1 MHTAQQ
7 GLGPHKNHSETL
19 GTAPSHSKG
28 HADGC
33 RCFVGKTKQGK
44 PSSTQARTHTMST
57 PIPSFIH
64 GNPGLMHFLKKKGTG
79 DRKRTKKGKGQKHA
93 KTGKR
98 EIEQAKERKKERKK
112 KRKKESKKE
121 RKRLE
126 QQISTGRETQ
136 QGRGGY
142 AGSVFLPPSNLP
154 ALKVLKLLTSSD
166 HILPRLSWRRPRS
179 KAKQVARKF
188 YATQPRGGMPVTG
201 WNES

>member
-79 DRKRTKKGKGQKHA
+79 DRKRTKKGKGA
-93 KTGKR
+93 KTCKNG
-98 EIEQAKERKKERKK
+98 KERNRTPCQLL
-112 KRKKESKKE
+112 SCHLC
-121 RKRLE
+121 RLLSSNRLNSA
-126 QQISTGRETQ
+126 ICTQ
-136 QGRGGY
+136 HPRQTRLGG
-142 AGSVFLPPSNLP
+142 
-154 ALKVLKLLTSSD
+154 
-166 HILPRLSWRRPRS
+166 
-179 KAKQVARKF
+179 QVAVPKPENPQHLQSQF
-188 YATQPRGGMPVTG
+188 YAISAVTPKLNQG
-201 WNES
+201 FTVMFKTAAQTLN

>member
-79 DRKRTKKGKGQKHA
+79 EKIRTKKRKGTA
-93 KTGKR
+93 TGKK
-98 EIEQAKERKKERKK
+98 EIEHHVN
-112 KRKKESKKE
+112 SYPV
-121 RKRLE
+121 
-126 QQISTGRETQ
+126 T
-136 QGRGGY
+136 Y
-142 AGSVFLPPSNLP
+142 ADSY
-154 ALKVLKLLTSSD
+154 LLTDS
-166 HILPRLSWRRPRS
+166 ILLFAHNTQDKPGWV
-179 KAKQVARKF
+179 AK
-188 YATQPRGGMPVTG
+188 
-201 WNES
+201 

>member
-7 GLGPHKNHSETL
+7 GLGPCKNHSEAL

-79 DRKRTKKGKGQKHA
+79 DRKRTKKGKGA
-93 KTGKR
+93 KTCKNGKER
-98 EIEQAKERKKERKK
+98 NRTSKRKKERKKK

-154 ALKVLKLLTSSD
+154 
-166 HILPRLSWRRPRS
+166 
-179 KAKQVARKF
+179 
-188 YATQPRGGMPVTG
+188 
-201 WNES
+201 

>member
-7 GLGPHKNHSETL
+7 GLGPCKNHSEAL

-79 DRKRTKKGKGQKHA
+79 DRKRTKKGKGA
-93 KTGKR
+93 KTCKNGKER
-98 EIEQAKERKKERKK
+98 NRTSKRKKERKK

-121 RKRLE
+121 RKKERDWNSKFQQGEKRNKEEEVMQDPCFFPQAICPESFETSDIFRSHFAQIVLATTKVQGKTSGKKILRNAAKRRNASDRLE
-126 QQISTGRETQ
+126 
-136 QGRGGY
+136 
-142 AGSVFLPPSNLP
+142 
-154 ALKVLKLLTSSD
+154 
-166 HILPRLSWRRPRS
+166 
-179 KAKQVARKF
+179 
-188 YATQPRGGMPVTG
+188 
-201 WNES
+201 